1 MKLKLATAALSAAL
15 LSTAANAT
23 LLTTTSLTSKG
34 AVPAGV
40 TEIGGIVVDL
50 IGTNGTRVVSQL
62 AASSLYVG
70 YYGVNPGP
78 IGSQSGFDNSVYGA
92 LGGGLS
98 EASIRLTVY
107 DGDTASGNFDYNSN
121 NLLVNGY
128 NFGNFSSVL
137 TDITNNTGTVSS
149 GTTYGFSNNR
159 LNTGWFYSN
168 NSGLLSNLF
177 NSLIATESL
186 SFGLQDNKN
195 PGDNYF
201 DFTQGLDGSLINV
214 GTGPIVQPPVS
225 SVSEPSSLALI
236 GLAIAGLGLRLRKKA

>member
-1 MKLKLATAALSAAL
+1 MKLKLAGAALTAAL
-15 LSTAANAT
+15 LSTGASAT

-34 AVPAGV
+34 AVPSGV

-50 IGTNGTRVVSQL
+50 VGSNGTRVVSQL
-62 AASSLYVG
+62 SASSLYQG
-70 YYGVNPGP
+70 YFGVNPGP
-78 IGSQSGFDNSVYGA
+78 IGSQSGFDSSVYGA
-92 LGGGLS
+92 LGGGIS

-107 DGDTASGNFDYNSN
+107 DGDTSAGNFDYNRN

-137 TDITNNTGTVSS
+137 TDMTNNTGTVSS
-149 GTTYGFSNNR
+149 GTVYGFSDSR

-168 NSGLLSNLF
+168 DNSLLSNLF
-177 NSLIATESL
+177 NSLIATETL
-186 SFGLQDNKN
+186 SFGLQDNYR

-201 DFTQGLDGSLINV
+201 DFKQGLDGSLINV
-214 GTGPIVQPPVS
+214 GSGPVIQPPVT

-236 GLAIAGLGLRLRKKA
+236 GLAIAGLGVRLRKKA